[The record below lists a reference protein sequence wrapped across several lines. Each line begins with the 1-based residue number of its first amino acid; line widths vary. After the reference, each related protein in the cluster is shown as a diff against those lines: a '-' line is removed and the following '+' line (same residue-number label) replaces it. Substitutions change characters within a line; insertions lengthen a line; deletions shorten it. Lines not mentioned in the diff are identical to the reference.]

1 MRVFAVYNPLA
12 TKRAACAWVNY
23 EPGQDRYSIEIA
35 KEATPDDLPL
45 MLALFAEDGI
55 RVIED
60 RWARQWVESRIPPA
74 DKLNINEVLKAHG
87 LDEYYVPALF
97 AACKGRS
104 LDDDFLVEE
113 VAAREERKISLD
125 HALEAPVALG
135 TQLSRARRAADLTQ
149 GQLAEKCGVQQGVI
163 SRIERGQGNPTL
175 KTLELLAKG
184 CGRNLNITLE

>member
-12 TKRAACAWVNY
+12 TKRNACAWVTY
-23 EPGQDRYSIEIA
+23 EPGQDSYSIEIA
-35 KEATPDDLPL
+35 PQARPEELPL
-45 MLALFAEDGI
+45 MLALFAQDGV

-60 RWARQWVESRIPPA
+60 RWARSWVQSRIPPA
-74 DKLNINEVLKAHG
+74 DKVNIKELLKAHG

-113 VAAREERKISLD
+113 IPAREQHKVSLD
-125 HALEAPVALG
+125 QVLEAPVALG

-149 GQLAEKCGVQQGVI
+149 GQLAEKCGVQQAVI

-184 CGRNLNITLE
+184 CGRSLNISLE